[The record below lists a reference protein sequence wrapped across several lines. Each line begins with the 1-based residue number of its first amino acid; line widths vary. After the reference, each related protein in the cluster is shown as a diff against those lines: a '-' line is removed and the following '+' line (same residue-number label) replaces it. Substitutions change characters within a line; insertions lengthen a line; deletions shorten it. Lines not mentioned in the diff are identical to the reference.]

1 MSTPAEYRL
10 HVYIVV
16 NPKRELEFKVDV
28 TIGLQE
34 TG

>member
-1 MSTPAEYRL
+1 MSSPAQYGF
-10 HVYIVV
+10 HVYFVV